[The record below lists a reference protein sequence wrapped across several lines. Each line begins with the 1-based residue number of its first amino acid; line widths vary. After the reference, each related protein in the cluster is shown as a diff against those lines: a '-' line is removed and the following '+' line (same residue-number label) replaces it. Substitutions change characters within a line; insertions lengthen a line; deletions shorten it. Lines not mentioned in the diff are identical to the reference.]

1 MTFQIFNQNNEALF
15 LNDFDKVYCR
25 FNGQE
30 EDPKRY
36 GKWYTLLEMVF
47 RTYADIADKAV
58 ETYLR
63 ERVVFKSSSR
73 RVTMRQ
79 VTQCL
84 MIWLGS
90 SIGLDDKVED
100 LDEMYQ
106 YIREFVDFALS
117 HKDEYYFEFSF

>member
-1 MTFQIFNQNNEALF
+1 MTFQIFNQNNEAIF
-15 LNDFDKVYCR
+15 LNDFDEAYCR

-30 EDPKRY
+30 VDPERY
-36 GKWYTLLEMVF
+36 GEWYPLLEMIF
-47 RTYADIADKAV
+47 LTYADIADRAKGSHLHEMTIFRAP
-58 ETYLR
+58 
-63 ERVVFKSSSR
+63 SR

-79 VTQCL
+79 AAQCL

-90 SIGLDDKVED
+90 GIGLNDKVED
-100 LDEMYQ
+100 LDKMYK